1 MLYLPK
7 LLEAFYLTLSAN
19 NNKTPYELYL
29 EACLIYAKKLG
40 FVCEI
45 HTPKKDK
52 KGYRPDDDELRQ
64 DPYLGKIK
72 RKTPYLYPCGK
83 CGDKIDWLKIP
94 RPKDDNY

>member
-7 LLEAFYLTLSAN
+7 LLEAFYLTFSAN
-19 NNKTPYELYL
+19 NNQTPYELYL

-40 FVCEI
+40 FVCEV
-45 HTPKKDK
+45 HTPKIK
-52 KGYRPDDDELRQ
+52 KGYRPTDDELRKKER
-64 DPYLGKIK
+64 LG